1 MGLNDARNCLWSQGS
16 EVPEDVLKE
25 HFGDLPSCC
34 PAWQTCLAS
43 GGPAS
48 SLMEPWGQQDFFF
61 SLPYPSS
68 SLLLGTNAQHIHM
81 RRGSPSTQQPEL
93 FPEAPPPGWPAPV
106 PLVSTCFSQS
116 CPGPSSHI
124 KGHTQLRSKERYWGL
139 VLLMSDLEP
148 AVASLTETCF
158 LIFVFTLNSHF
169 PAHYDW

>member
-1 MGLNDARNCLWSQGS
+1 MPGTVFGVRALRCQRMSWRNTLVTFHPAVLLDKLAWPQVAQPPPWWSLEGSKISFFHCLI
-16 EVPEDVLKE
+16 
-25 HFGDLPSCC
+25 
-34 PAWQTCLAS
+34 
-43 GGPAS
+43 
-48 SLMEPWGQQDFFF
+48 
-61 SLPYPSS
+61 PSS
-68 SLLLGTNAQHIHM
+68 SLLLGTNAWHIHM

-116 CPGPSSHI
+116 CPGPSSRI